1 MSTIQLIQVT
11 PDELVNLIKDGVKA
25 ELQTLS
31 ARLAQPQTDQKEL
44 LTRKETSVFFSV
56 SLVTIHDWMNEGI
69 IKPYK
74 VGNRT
79 FFKHSELLEV
89 VANSNRS

>member
-1 MSTIQLIQVT
+1 MTKIEILQVT
-11 PDELVNLIKDGVKA
+11 PDELVNLIKEGVKT

-44 LTRKETSVFFSV
+44 LTRKETATYFSV

-89 VANSNRS
+89 VANSNRA

>member
-11 PDELVNLIKDGVKA
+11 PDELVNLIKEGVKT

-44 LTRKETSVFFSV
+44 LTRKETATYFSV

-89 VANSNRS
+89 VANSNRA